1 MHLKEAG
8 KNGLRPDILLRRN
21 HPFYYDCGCG
31 ISIYHG
37 LIFQISDKS
46 ICN

>member
-21 HPFYYDCGCG
+21 HPITPSIMIAVVEFPSIIDGLS
-31 ISIYHG
+31 IS
-37 LIFQISDKS
+37 SS
-46 ICN
+46 